1 MQQDIATRFLFGIL
15 KIMTENKTQETAGD
29 VDAFLNSVLPERRRG
44 DALVVKAMMERVTGL
59 EAKMWG
65 EKMIG
70 FGTYHYKYDSGR
82 EGDWFRIG
90 LSPNK
95 ANLSIY
101 IIPGFKLFDDI
112 LNRLGK
118 YKNSVGCLYITNLK
132 NVDLE
137 VLEEL
142 LSASMA
148 LMDDKYPNS

>member
-1 MQQDIATRFLFGIL
+1 
-15 KIMTENKTQETAGD
+15 MTGNKTQENEGD
-29 VDAFLNSVLPERRRG
+29 VDAFLKSVLPERRRE
-44 DALVVKAMMERVTGL
+44 DALVIKAMMERVTGL

-82 EGDWFRIG
+82 EGDWFRTG
-90 LSPNK
+90 FSPSK

-101 IIPGFKLFDDI
+101 TIPGFKSFEDI
-112 LNRLGK
+112 LSRLGK

-142 LSASMA
+142 VTASMA